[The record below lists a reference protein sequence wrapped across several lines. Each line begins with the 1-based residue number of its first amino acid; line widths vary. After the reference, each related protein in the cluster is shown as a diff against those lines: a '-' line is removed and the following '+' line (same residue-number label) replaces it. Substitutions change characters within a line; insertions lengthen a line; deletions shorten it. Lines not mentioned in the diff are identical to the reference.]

1 MHLLKK
7 KNKVFHL
14 TGKKY
19 IFHKFGGER
28 TKEME
33 KLHNKVNFENLIYHF
48 KGPIKDADFNDFMD
62 AETLFN
68 DIKSKLYNTE

>member
-1 MHLLKK
+1 
-7 KNKVFHL
+7 
-14 TGKKY
+14 
-19 IFHKFGGER
+19 
-28 TKEME
+28 ME